1 MLSVIFKTKTSAIF
15 STHTK
20 DTRSLGAPW
29 FMGSEFRR
37 VDSLVKPVG
46 TQQFFQREAIIWNE
60 LRVWAGA
67 EKKCFFWFCKVI
79 LHRDFE
85 SLC

>member
-20 DTRSLGAPW
+20 DTGSLGAPW
-29 FMGSEFRR
+29 FMGSEFRVKNGDFYALFGRASR

-46 TQQFFQREAIIWNE
+46 TQQFFQREAII
-60 LRVWAGA
+60 
-67 EKKCFFWFCKVI
+67 
-79 LHRDFE
+79 
-85 SLC
+85 